1 MRKLLRKWLGIDAQ
15 DEKLTALVTELTGRR
30 PEEVEIIV
38 DKLVNKNA
46 NALRKLINDHGT
58 EGQL

>member
-15 DEKLTALVTELTGRR
+15 DEKIVALVTDLTGRR